1 MKLTVLNVAYPLA
14 PVGPQEVGGA
24 EQVLSR
30 LDRALTRT
38 GHNSIVIATSDST
51 VYGRHVTIAQT
62 PAPYDHD
69 AVARARQSCRNALQA
84 VLSAHAIDVV
94 HMHGVDFAEYL
105 PAPNVPVLATLHLPI
120 QWYSP
125 GALRPARPATWLNCV
140 SQTQHAVCPP
150 SPSLIDPI
158 RNGVTIDDRPDDRP
172 YDRPY
177 DRLLAKKGRYALVLG
192 RICPEKGV
200 HIAMNAAARAG
211 VPLVI
216 AGKVFPYP
224 AHLEYFEQAVTPR
237 LGSMHSYIGPVWAEK
252 KHRILASARCLIV
265 ASLVPETGSLVAM
278 EALAAGTPVVAFANG
293 ALPEIID
300 HGKTGLLV
308 SDEDEMAAA
317 IEQVD
322 RLSPQA
328 CRTAARERFDVHQM
342 IDQYFAVYEKIAQLS
357 SRRPGQAA

>member
-14 PVGPQEVGGA
+14 PVGPEEVGGA

-30 LDRALTRT
+30 LDGALTSA

-51 VYGRHVTIAQT
+51 VYGRHVPIPRT

-69 AVARARQSCRNALQA
+69 AIARARRSIRDALHA
-84 VLSAHAIDVV
+84 VLSARDIDVV

-105 PAPNVPVLATLHLPI
+105 PPPTVSVLATLHLPI

-125 GALRPARPATWLNCV
+125 GALHPARPDTWLNCV
-140 SQTQHAVCPP
+140 SQTQHEGCPP
-150 SPSLIDPI
+150 SSSLIDPI
-158 RNGVTIDDRPDDRP
+158 GNGVTIDERPDDRP
-172 YDRPY
+172 F
-177 DRLLAKKGRYALVLG
+177 AEKGRYALVLG

-200 HIAMNAAARAG
+200 HLAMSAAARAG

-224 AHLEYFEQAVTPR
+224 AHLEYFEHAVKPR
-237 LGSMHSYIGPVWAEK
+237 LGSMQRYIGPVRAEK
-252 KHRILASARCLIV
+252 KQRILAAARCLIV
-265 ASLVPETGSLVAM
+265 ASLAPETSSLVAM
-278 EALAAGTPVVAFANG
+278 EALAAGTPVVAFAKG

-300 HGKTGLLV
+300 HGKTGFLV

-317 IEQVD
+317 IAEVD

-328 CRTAARERFDVHQM
+328 CRAVARARFDVRRM
-342 IDQYFAVYEKIAQLS
+342 TDRYFAVYEKIAGRHR
-357 SRRPGQAA
+357 RRPGQAA

>member
-51 VYGRHVTIAQT
+51 VYGRHVPIAQT

-69 AVARARQSCRNALQA
+69 AIARARRLCRDALQA
-84 VLSAHAIDVV
+84 VLSAHDVDVV

-105 PAPNVPVLATLHLPI
+105 PAPDVPVLATLHLPI

-125 GALRPARPATWLNCV
+125 SALRPARPATWLNCV
-140 SQTQHAVCPP
+140 SQTQHDGCPP

-158 RNGVTIDDRPDDRP
+158 RNGVTIDDRPNDRPDDRP
-172 YDRPY
+172 
-177 DRLLAKKGRYALVLG
+177 LAKKGRYALVLG

-224 AHLEYFEQAVTPR
+224 AHLEYFEHAVTPR

-252 KHRILASARCLIV
+252 KHRILASARCLVV
-265 ASLVPETGSLVAM
+265 ASLVPETSSLVAM

-322 RLSPQA
+322 RLSAHA
-328 CRTAARERFDVHQM
+328 CRAAARDRFDVRHM
-342 IDQYFAVYEKIAQLS
+342 IDRYFAVYEKIARLHG
-357 SRRPGQAA
+357 RRPGEAA

>member
-30 LDRALTRT
+30 LDRALTRN

-51 VYGRHVTIAQT
+51 VYGRHVPIAQT
-62 PAPYDHD
+62 PAPYDH
-69 AVARARQSCRNALQA
+69 AAIARARQSCRDALQA
-84 VLSAHAIDVV
+84 VLSAHDIDVV
-94 HMHGVDFAEYL
+94 HMHGVDFAECL

-125 GALRPARPATWLNCV
+125 RALRPARPATWLNCV
-140 SQTQHAVCPP
+140 SQAQHEVCPP

-158 RNGVTIDDRPDDRP
+158 LNGVTIDDRPDDRP
-172 YDRPY
+172 DN
-177 DRLLAKKGRYALVLG
+177 RLLAKKGRYALVLG

-200 HIAMNAAARAG
+200 HIAMNAAARAR

-224 AHLEYFEQAVTPR
+224 AHLEYFEHAVTPR
-237 LGSMHSYIGPVWAEK
+237 LGSMHSYIGPVSGKK

-265 ASLVPETGSLVAM
+265 ASLVPETSSLVAM

-328 CRTAARERFDVHQM
+328 CRTAARERFDVRQM
-342 IDQYFAVYEKIAQLS
+342 IDRYFGFYEKIARLHS
-357 SRRPGQAA
+357 GHPGQAA

>member
-51 VYGRHVTIAQT
+51 VYGRHVPIART
-62 PAPYDHD
+62 PAPYDH
-69 AVARARQSCRNALQA
+69 AAIARARQSCRDALHA
-84 VLSAHAIDVV
+84 TLWAHDIDVV
-94 HMHGVDFAEYL
+94 HMHGVDFTEYL
-105 PAPNVPVLATLHLPI
+105 PAPSVPVLATLHLPI

-125 GALRPARPATWLNCV
+125 RAVCPARPATWLNCV

-172 YDRPY
+172 DDRS
-177 DRLLAKKGRYALVLG
+177 LAKKGRYALVLG

-200 HIAMNAAARAG
+200 HIAMNAAARAR

-224 AHLEYFEQAVTPR
+224 AHLEYFEHAVRPR
-237 LGSMHSYIGPVWAEK
+237 LGPMHSYIGPVGGKK
-252 KHRILASARCLIV
+252 KHRILASAQCLIV
-265 ASLVPETGSLVAM
+265 ASLVSETSSLVAM

-328 CRTAARERFDVHQM
+328 CRTAARERFDARQM
-342 IDQYFAVYEKIAQLS
+342 IDRYFAVYEKIARLHS
-357 SRRPGQAA
+357 HRPGRAA

>member
-51 VYGRHVTIAQT
+51 VYGRHVPIART

-69 AVARARQSCRNALQA
+69 AVARARQSCRDALQA
-84 VLSAHAIDVV
+84 VLSAHDIDVV

-105 PAPNVPVLATLHLPI
+105 PAPDVPVLATLHLPI
-120 QWYSP
+120 QWYAP
-125 GALRPARPATWLNCV
+125 RALRPARPATWVNCV
-140 SQTQHAVCPP
+140 SQTQHEACPP

-158 RNGVTIDDRPDDRP
+158 RNGVIIDDQP
-172 YDRPY
+172 YDRP
-177 DRLLAKKGRYALVLG
+177 LAEKGRYALFLG

-200 HIAMNAAARAG
+200 HVAMNAAARAG

-224 AHLEYFEQAVTPR
+224 THLEYFEHAVTPR
-237 LGSMHSYIGPVWAEK
+237 LSSRHSYIGPVSGRK
-252 KHRILASARCLIV
+252 KHRILASARCLVV
-265 ASLVPETGSLVAM
+265 ASLVPETSSLVAM

-328 CRTAARERFDVHQM
+328 CRTAARERFDIRQM
-342 IDQYFAVYEKIAQLS
+342 IDRYFAVYEKIAQLPN
-357 SRRPGQAA
+357 RRPGQVA

>member
-14 PVGPQEVGGA
+14 PVGPQQVGGA

-30 LDRALTRT
+30 LDRALTRA
-38 GHNSIVIATSDST
+38 GHNSIVVATSDST
-51 VYGRHVTIAQT
+51 VYGRHVPIAQA
-62 PAPYDHD
+62 PAPYDH
-69 AVARARQSCRNALQA
+69 AAIARARQSCRDALHA
-84 VLSAHAIDVV
+84 TLSAHDVDVV

-120 QWYSP
+120 QWYAP
-125 GALRPARPATWLNCV
+125 RALRPARPATWLNCV
-140 SQTQHAVCPP
+140 SQTQHAVCPR

-158 RNGVTIDDRPDDRP
+158 HNGVTIDDRP
-172 YDRPY
+172 
-177 DRLLAKKGRYALVLG
+177 LAEKGRYALVLG

-224 AHLEYFEQAVTPR
+224 AHLEYFEHAVRPR
-237 LGSMHSYIGPVWAEK
+237 LGPMQRYIGPVGAEK

-265 ASLVPETGSLVAM
+265 ASLVPETSSLVAM
-278 EALAAGTPVVAFANG
+278 EALAAGTPVVAFGNG
-293 ALPEIID
+293 ALPEVID

-308 SDEDEMAAA
+308 SDEDQMAAA
-317 IEQVD
+317 IGEVD

-328 CRTAARERFDVHQM
+328 CRAAARERFDVRQM
-342 IDQYFAVYEKIAQLS
+342 IDRYFVAYKKIAWLHG
-357 SRRPGQAA
+357 RHPGQAA

>member
-24 EQVLSR
+24 EQVLSK
-30 LDRALTRT
+30 LDRALTRA

-51 VYGRHVTIAQT
+51 VCGRHVPIAPT
-62 PAPYDHD
+62 PAPFDH
-69 AVARARQSCRNALQA
+69 AAILRARQSCRDALQTA
-84 VLSAHAIDVV
+84 LSAHDIDVV
-94 HMHGVDFAEYL
+94 HMHGIDFAEYL
-105 PAPNVPVLATLHLPI
+105 PAPNVPVLATLHLPV
-120 QWYSP
+120 QWYAP
-125 GALRPARPATWLNCV
+125 RALHPARPATWLNCV

-158 RNGVTIDDRPDDRP
+158 RNGVTINDRPDDRP
-172 YDRPY
+172 
-177 DRLLAKKGRYALVLG
+177 LAKKGRYALVLG

-216 AGKVFPYP
+216 GGKVFPYP
-224 AHLEYFEQAVTPR
+224 AHLEYFEHAVRPR
-237 LGSMHSYIGPVWAEK
+237 LGSTHSYIGPFSGKEK
-252 KHRILASARCLIV
+252 HCILASARCLIV
-265 ASLVPETGSLVAM
+265 ASLVPETSSLVAM

-317 IEQVD
+317 IKQAD

-328 CRTAARERFDVHQM
+328 CRTAARERFDVRQM
-342 IDQYFAVYEKIAQLS
+342 IDRYFTAYKKIAWFHG
-357 SRRPGQAA
+357 RRPGQAA

>member
-24 EQVLSR
+24 EQVLSQ
-30 LDRALTRT
+30 LDRALTCT

-51 VYGRHVTIAQT
+51 VYGRHVPIAQT
-62 PAPYDHD
+62 TAPYDHD
-69 AVARARQSCRNALQA
+69 AIARARQSCRDALH
-84 VLSAHAIDVV
+84 VTLSAHAVDVV

-120 QWYSP
+120 QWYAP
-125 GALRPARPATWLNCV
+125 RAVCPARPATWLNCV
-140 SQTQHAVCPP
+140 SQTQHEVCPP

-158 RNGVTIDDRPDDRP
+158 RNGVTIHDRP
-172 YDRPY
+172 
-177 DRLLAKKGRYALVLG
+177 LAKKGRYALFLG

-224 AHLEYFEQAVTPR
+224 AHLEYFEHAVAPR
-237 LGSMHSYIGPVWAEK
+237 LGSMHSYAGPVSGK
-252 KHRILASARCLIV
+252 RKHRILASARCLIV
-265 ASLVPETGSLVAM
+265 ASLVPETSSLVAM
-278 EALAAGTPVVAFANG
+278 EALAAGTPVVAFSNG

-328 CRTAARERFDVHQM
+328 CRTAARERFDVRHM
-342 IDQYFAVYEKIAQLS
+342 IDRYFAVYEKIVRLHGH
-357 SRRPGQAA
+357 RPVEAA

>member
-30 LDRALTRT
+30 LDRALTSV

-51 VYGRHVTIAQT
+51 IYGRHVPIPRT
-62 PAPYDHD
+62 PPPYDHD
-69 AVARARQSCRNALQA
+69 AITRARQSCRDALQE
-84 VLSAHAIDVV
+84 VLLAHEIDVV

-105 PAPNVPVLATLHLPI
+105 PPPNVPVLATLHLPI

-125 GALRPARPATWLNCV
+125 RALRPARPATWLNCV
-140 SQTQHAVCPP
+140 SQTQHEVCPP
-150 SPSLIDPI
+150 SSSLIDPI
-158 RNGVTIDDRPDDRP
+158 GNGVTIDDRPF
-172 YDRPY
+172 
-177 DRLLAKKGRYALVLG
+177 AKKGRYALVLG

-200 HIAMNAAARAG
+200 HIAMNAATRAG

-224 AHLEYFEQAVTPR
+224 AHLEYFEHAVKPR
-237 LGSMHSYIGPVWAEK
+237 LGSMHRYIGPVSGKK
-252 KHRILASARCLIV
+252 KHRILAAVRCLIV
-265 ASLVPETGSLVAM
+265 ASLVPETSSLVAM
-278 EALAAGTPVVAFANG
+278 EALAAGTPVVAFAKG
-293 ALPEIID
+293 ALPEVID

-328 CRTAARERFDVHQM
+328 CRAVARERFDVHQM
-342 IDQYFAVYEKIAQLS
+342 IDRYFAVYEKIARFH
-357 SRRPGQAA
+357 SRHPGQAA

>member
-51 VYGRHVTIAQT
+51 VYGRHVPIART

-69 AVARARQSCRNALQA
+69 AVAHARQSCRDALQT
-84 VLSAHAIDVV
+84 VLSAHDIDVV

-105 PAPNVPVLATLHLPI
+105 PPPNVPVLATLHLPI

-125 GALRPARPATWLNCV
+125 RAVRPARPATWLNCV
-140 SQTQHAVCPP
+140 SQTQHEVCPP
-150 SPSLIDPI
+150 SPSLIEPI
-158 RNGVTIDDRPDDRP
+158 RNGVTIDDRP
-172 YDRPY
+172 
-177 DRLLAKKGRYALVLG
+177 LAKKGRYALVLG

-200 HIAMNAAARAG
+200 DIAMNAAARAR

-224 AHLEYFEQAVTPR
+224 AHLEYFEHAVRPL
-237 LGSMHSYIGPVWAEK
+237 LGSMQRYIGPVGAEK

-265 ASLVPETGSLVAM
+265 ASLVPETSSLVAM

-308 SDEDEMAAA
+308 SDEDEMVEA

-328 CRTAARERFDVHQM
+328 CRAAARERFDARQM
-342 IDQYFAVYEKIAQLS
+342 IDRYFAVYEKIAQLP
-357 SRRPGQAA
+357 SRHPGQAA

>member
-14 PVGPQEVGGA
+14 PVGPHEVGGA
-24 EQVLSR
+24 EQVVSR
-30 LDRALTRT
+30 LDRALTST
-38 GHNSIVIATSDST
+38 GHTSIVIATSDST
-51 VYGRHVTIAQT
+51 VYGRHVPIPPA

-69 AVARARQSCRNALQA
+69 AIARARQSCRDALQA
-84 VLSAHAIDVV
+84 VLSAHDVDVV

-105 PAPNVPVLATLHLPI
+105 PPATVPVLATLHLPI

-125 GALRPARPATWLNCV
+125 DVLRPARPATWLNCV

-150 SPSLIDPI
+150 SSSLIDPI
-158 RNGVTIDDRPDDRP
+158 GNGVTIDHRPDARP
-172 YDRPY
+172 V
-177 DRLLAKKGRYALVLG
+177 AEKGCHALVLG

-200 HIAMNAAARAG
+200 HIAMDAAARAG
-211 VPLVI
+211 VPVVI

-224 AHLEYFEQAVTPR
+224 AHLEYFECAVKPR
-237 LGSMHSYIGPVWAEK
+237 LGPMRRHIGPVGGRK
-252 KHRILASARCLIV
+252 KRRILAAARCLIV
-265 ASLVPETGSLVAM
+265 ASIVPETSSLVAM
-278 EALAAGTPVVAFANG
+278 EALAAGTPVVAFAKG

-317 IEQVD
+317 IQQVD

-328 CRTAARERFDVHQM
+328 CRAAARERFDVHRT
-342 IDQYFAVYEKIAQLS
+342 IDRYFAAYEKIARLHR
-357 SRRPGQAA
+357 RRPGQAA

>member
-30 LDRALTRT
+30 LDRALTRA
-38 GHNSIVIATSDST
+38 GHNSIVVATSDST
-51 VYGRHVTIAQT
+51 VYGRHVPIAQT
-62 PAPYDHD
+62 PAPYDH
-69 AVARARQSCRNALQA
+69 ATMARARQSCRDALHA
-84 VLSAHAIDVV
+84 TLSAHDVDVV

-105 PAPNVPVLATLHLPI
+105 PASDVPVLATLHLPI

-125 GALRPARPATWLNCV
+125 RAVCPARPATWLNCV

-150 SPSLIDPI
+150 SPSLIEAI
-158 RNGVTIDDRPDDRP
+158 SNGVTIDDRPDNRP
-172 YDRPY
+172 
-177 DRLLAKKGRYALVLG
+177 LAKNGRYALVLG

-200 HIAMNAAARAG
+200 HIAMNAAARAR

-224 AHLEYFEQAVTPR
+224 AHLEYFEHAVTPR
-237 LGSMHSYIGPVWAEK
+237 LGLMHSYIGPVRAERK
-252 KHRILASARCLIV
+252 RRILASARCLIV
-265 ASLVPETGSLVAM
+265 ASPVPETSSLVAM

-317 IEQVD
+317 IGEVG

-328 CRTAARERFDVHQM
+328 CRTAARERFDVRHM
-342 IDQYFAVYEKIAQLS
+342 IDRYFAVYEKIARLHS
-357 SRRPGQAA
+357 HRPGQAA